1 MSNKIEDKL
10 KALNKV
16 LDDAE
21 KVVSKMN
28 DEDVDLKVDATKLM
42 FGDGSY
48 DDIVIETYEDGEKSP
63 KDSGKSPKNDTKLGD
78 KLVDEEPVCPC
89 DVEEL

>member
-28 DEDVDLKVDATKLM
+28 GEDVDLKMDTTKLM

-48 DDIVIETYEDGEKSP
+48 DDIVIETYEDGKKSP
-63 KDSGKSPKNDTKLGD
+63 KDIDESPKNDTKLGD
-78 KLVDEEPVCPC
+78 KLVDEEPICPC
-89 DVEEL
+89 DEN